1 MKFFTLSLILF
12 LFFLASCAQVETK
25 QIDNKWVKDKW
36 IGEFV
41 DGWDVMVDYLNQF
54 NDESHLL
61 KGKKYNL
68 RVKLDGEWQLFVFPV
83 QAFNVKRV
91 GDKNLFE
98 AEIIDPG
105 ALFETS
111 GGISRLTFIQA
122 ELKKIG
128 GDQGT
133 IELLPEID
141 CLFKIKFN
149 QKNGKAVNF
158 DRLLER
164 YEYEFVITPSNE
176 VEIYSIT
183 PEYVTLKKME
193 KKSENAFLRLLLVD
207 KKTKETFYSNQV
219 DIPECGYNGDL
230 ANEPSDKKIMYL
242 QDAGQCVKHLR
253 SHGAKLDDTK
263 VDKVFHKED
272 FYNMCPYP
280 VKCHLNA
287 KYGYIK
293 NNKIVDADTKV
304 YDFALGP
311 YAMQSVDTSWHY
323 LNQQFDFDAKIY
335 IAATSSKSSYPKDYQ
350 DNDMPGFLECKFE

>member
-1 MKFFTLSLILF
+1 MKFFILSLIPIFLF
-12 LFFLASCAQVETK
+12 LTSCAQMETK
-25 QIDNKWVKDKW
+25 PIDNKWVKDKW

-41 DGWDVMVDYLNQF
+41 DGWDQMVGYLNQF
-54 NDESHLL
+54 SDESHVL

-133 IELLPEID
+133 IELRPEID

-149 QKNGKAVNF
+149 QKNGKSVDF
-158 DRLLER
+158 DRLQER

-176 VEIYSIT
+176 VEVYAIT
-183 PEYVTLKKME
+183 SEYVTLKRVG

-207 KKTKETFYSNQV
+207 KKNKETFYSNQV
-219 DIPECGYNGDL
+219 DVPECGYDEL
-230 ANEPSDKKIMYL
+230 ASEPSAQKIMYL
-242 QDAGQCVKHLR
+242 QDAGQCVKHLQ
-253 SHGAKLDDTK
+253 SHGSRLDETK

-272 FYNMCPYP
+272 FFNMCPYP
-280 VKCHLNA
+280 LKCQMNV
-287 KYGYIK
+287 KYGYVK
-293 NNKIVDADTKV
+293 NKKIVDADTKV
-304 YDFALGP
+304 YNFSLGP
-311 YAMQSVDTSWHY
+311 YVMQSIDTSWHY
-323 LNQQFDFDAKIY
+323 INQQFEFDAKIY